1 VKRDEHKATV
11 LAGLRDS
18 CGTEPD
24 ERLRNSF
31 LRFIADPL
39 KPRGDKGKLRI
50 NPILILL
57 AAMFVL
63 AGGTFLFFSLLRP

>member
-1 VKRDEHKATV
+1 MKRDEHKATV
-11 LAGLRDS
+11 ARLRDS
-18 CGTEPD
+18 CDADPD
-24 ERLRNSF
+24 ERLRNGF

-57 AAMFVL
+57 TAMFVL
-63 AGGTFLFFSLLRP
+63 AGGTFLLFSLLQP